1 MLALSD
7 LNSIALTLTDKD
19 STQYESFHLGSLK
32 IGQSFQAVSES
43 NFQNS
48 LIVESTQSGKGSLR
62 HVQNII
68 RLDGASNFR
77 DFGGYLLHD
86 GSQMAVRQY
95 FRSENLSKLSKS
107 DCYELHRLGIRTIFD
122 LRTTQEIGS
131 TPNAFQVSNEFE
143 VVNVPIS
150 GTIANFE
157 DGLQGIFSGAI
168 CEITSDDM
176 AQMYLD
182 ILCKFRSEL
191 LFVAS
196 HLLARSS
203 GPTLVHCT
211 AGKDRTG
218 LVVALVQLALGVAR
232 QDIFYDYLL
241 SNRLRTPWRMKTL
254 EPVFEEAGLDISRF
268 RPYFSAPYQA
278 LDKNFA
284 IIQEIVRAEL
294 SA

>member
-1 MLALSD
+1 M
-7 LNSIALTLTDKD
+7 ALTLTDRKG
-19 STQYESFHLGSLK
+19 TLHESFDLGPLK
-32 IGQSFQAVSES
+32 TDQTFQVTSKS
-43 NFQNS
+43 NFQNG

-62 HVQNII
+62 HVQNVI

-77 DFGGYLLHD
+77 DFGGYRLSN
-86 GSQMAVRQY
+86 GSQMPVRQY
-95 FRSENLSKLSKS
+95 FRSENLSQLSES
-107 DCYELHRLGIRTIFD
+107 DCFELHQLGIRTIFD
-122 LRTTQEIGS
+122 LRRTQEIAS
-131 TPNAFQVSNEFE
+131 TPNAFHVSQQFE

-150 GTIANFE
+150 GTIASFE
-157 DGLQGIFSGAI
+157 DGLEGIFSGAI

-182 ILCKFRSEL
+182 ILLKFRSEL

-196 HLLARSS
+196 HLLDRSS

-218 LVVALVQLALGVAR
+218 LVVALVQLALGVER

-241 SNRLRTPWRMKTL
+241 SNRLRTPWRMKAL
-254 EPVFEEAGLDISRF
+254 EPEFKGCALDISRF

-278 LDKNFA
+278 LDKNFTLL
-284 IIQEIVRAEL
+284 QEIAREEL
-294 SA
+294 HA